1 MAGSMILNV
10 TYGID
15 VQSTEDP
22 YIQIAEKS
30 MGAVGEATD
39 ASSFLIDR
47 LPFRAS

>member
-15 VQSTEDP
+15 VKSAEDP

-30 MGAVGEATD
+30 MEAVGEATNPNSFSLD
-39 ASSFLIDR
+39 KLPICAS
-47 LPFRAS
+47 